1 MYALNSSLQPT
12 HTHARREVRVDL
24 LTGKQLGP
32 YRVVAPLGAGGM
44 ASVYK
49 AYQPG
54 VDRYVALKIL
64 PQHLA
69 SDPQFVARF
78 QSEAT
83 IIANLQH
90 PHILPVFDFGAAEG
104 YTYLV
109 MPLIASGTLA
119 QSLRGQPLPFDQIRH
134 IIAQVGDALDY
145 AHSRGIVHRDVKP
158 SNVLLDP
165 RGNCLLADFGI
176 AKIVAGAVPLT
187 ITGSILGTPAYMSP
201 EQSLGTKIDT
211 RSDIYALGVVL
222 YELATGRVPFTAETP
237 MGVVLK
243 QIHAPLPPPRT
254 LNPALPER
262 LERTI
267 LKALAKNPDDRF
279 QTAADLVRAVNA
291 TAWDRPLPEAHAGG
305 PNALASETQP
315 FAATGET
322 VAAPTHD
329 VGKPPPTRPRT
340 GSSWVL
346 VGGIS
351 ALLLALVGLG
361 GTVLRMSARQ
371 GTSVATGSAVATAA
385 RATEATRLAVRPT
398 PETQAT
404 PSPLPT
410 AEPTWIAIGG
420 TWTGPADGAVHG
432 ETDVVDAL
440 YMYSDTYSDF
450 TFAAE
455 VQAVDREASLAFRMQ
470 DAQNGY
476 LVIIVPSN
484 AIGANPGIY
493 LAKRVRGEHSFLAS
507 TQQGLPTAGQWVRV
521 AVQTAGANIQVSVN
535 DALIFD
541 VDDTTAPQFA
551 AGQVGFRIYGDQSG
565 PCQANFRAIQLPA

>member
-1 MYALNSSLQPT
+1 
-12 HTHARREVRVDL
+12 VDV

-109 MPLIASGTLA
+109 MPLIAGGTLA
-119 QSLRGQPLPFDQIRH
+119 QSLQGQPLPFDQIRR

-165 RGNCLLADFGI
+165 RGNCLLSDFGI

-201 EQSLGTKIDT
+201 EQSLGAKIDT

-237 MGVVLK
+237 MGVVFK
-243 QIHAPLPPPRT
+243 QIYAPLPPPRT

-262 LERTI
+262 LEGTV
-267 LKALAKNPDDRF
+267 LKALAKEPSDRF
-279 QTAADLVRAVNA
+279 QTAAELVRTVNA
-291 TAWDRPLPEAHAGG
+291 TAWDEPPTAYTRGQEVFAAD
-305 PNALASETQP
+305 TRP
-315 FAATGET
+315 FAATGDT
-322 VAAPTHD
+322 LAAPPHNAAR
-329 VGKPPPTRPRT
+329 PPHPWP
-340 GSSWVL
+340 GIGGPWL
-346 VGGIS
+346 LMGGIS
-351 ALLLALVGLG
+351 LLLLTLAGLG
-361 GTVLRMSARQ
+361 GLVLRMAAIQQPS
-371 GTSVATGSAVATAA
+371 GSTPSATAA
-385 RATEATRLAVRPT
+385 RTTNAAQLATRPAQT
-398 PETQAT
+398 TQAR
-404 PSPLPT
+404 PSAAPT
-410 AEPTWIAIGG
+410 VELTWTASGG
-420 TWTGPADGAVHG
+420 SWTGPIDGIVRG
-432 ETDVVDAL
+432 ETDIVDAL
-440 YMYSDTYSDF
+440 YLYPQSYSDF

-455 VQAVDREASLAFRMQ
+455 LQALDREASLAFRMQ
-470 DAQNGY
+470 DTQNGY
-476 LVIIVPSN
+476 LVIVVPTG

-493 LAKRVRGEHSFLAS
+493 LAKRVQGEHSFLAS
-507 TQQGLPTAGQWVRV
+507 TQQGLPDLGEWVRV
-521 AVQTAGANIQVSVN
+521 TVQTAGAHIQVSVN
-535 DALIFD
+535 DMLIFD
-541 VDDTTAPQFA
+541 LDDTTGPPIT
-551 AGQVGFRIYGDQSG
+551 AGQVGFRIYGDRIA
-565 PCQANFRAIQLPA
+565 PCHANFRDIELPPL